1 MSLRQR
7 KQQRAR
13 EQIVDAAFAL
23 FAERGFADVT
33 VADIAERAEVGR
45 TTFFRYFGDKQE
57 VVFSDEQAIIDDW
70 IGRYRALPPTT
81 DVPAVMA
88 RLREFTIALCHE
100 MTADAEHYVLH
111 ETLLADNPELYDRA
125 TRKFQRLVGAMSAEL
140 RERGVPEPAA
150 TLAPQVALACYRT
163 GRHTAGLDPAA
174 LPGAVAAAFEQLTEF
189 VPRNHALPPGTGTRM
204 D

>member
-23 FAERGFADVT
+23 FAERGFTDVT

-57 VVFSDEQAIIDDW
+57 VVFSDEQRIIDDW
-70 IGRYRALPPTT
+70 TARYRALPHTA
-81 DVPAVMA
+81 DVPDAMV
-88 RLREFTIALCHE
+88 RLREFTVALCRE
-100 MTADAEHYVLH
+100 MTADPAHYVLH
-111 ETLLADNPELYDRA
+111 ETLLADNPELHDRSM
-125 TRKFQRLVGAMSAEL
+125 RKLQRLVAAMSEEL
-140 RERGVPEPAA
+140 RGRGVPEPAA

-163 GRHTAGLDPAA
+163 GRHTAGVDPAA
-174 LPGAVAAAFEQLTEF
+174 LPGAVDAAFEQLSEF
-189 VPRNHALPPGTGTRM
+189 TSGKAPFPP
-204 D
+204 